1 MDMKLSDW
9 IEKYWVHI
17 IMIIGGLNLLYRFV
31 DESQLFHRFPL
42 DFTND
47 ISAYMAQLHFL
58 KVCGFNNFCPYWYNG
73 FVNLVMSQPGWYFF
87 AYPLYLMLGSVTAA
101 AYISMILLFIIAFF
115 AVQYLGKE
123 INLDKTKRIAF
134 YILFFANASVI
145 GGVIRN
151 GRQHFMLNLILLII
165 FFSII
170 WSYKDRKLN
179 AFFFTSSVVYSLM
192 LVTHYQETVL
202 AALFFLCLF
211 VYKKS
216 VKEKLIVISSFLLS
230 FLLASWWL
238 IYFVREIST
247 SSLLAFHEGKRVF
260 LFNKEVILTNLLAF
274 IIPITL
280 LIIFYVYYKRKQ
292 DERREIIF
300 FLPVIAL
307 CILYLT
313 RISTLIPILRNI
325 SQVPYM
331 MFFLFFILLIFFKEE
346 KLFMQDRIWKIFI
359 PTGIVLLVVLSVV
372 TNMVHT
378 PFFIQP
384 TPLDDD
390 IIKLFQYVDG
400 RFILIGPL
408 ERNGYP
414 MSYSKPLY
422 SYASIYYNLSTPDGW
437 SPPLASLDYQLRLD
451 DFYKHI
457 AKKECDEIRDEL
469 RFFNTTNMI
478 TMNQRCEML
487 IKCGFKEIKTV
498 EDVCLY
504 KIE

>member
-1 MDMKLSDW
+1 MDTKLSNW

-17 IMIIGGLNLLYRFV
+17 IVIIGGLNLLYRFV
-31 DESQLFHRFPL
+31 DESQLFHIFPF

-58 KVCGFNNFCPYWYNG
+58 KVCGFHNFCPYWYNG
-73 FVNLVMSQPGWYFF
+73 FVNLIISQPGWYFF

-101 AYISMILLFIIAFF
+101 TYISMILLFIIAFF
-115 AVQYLGKE
+115 AVQYFGRKM
-123 INLDKTKRIAF
+123 NLDKSKRIAF

-145 GGVIRN
+145 GNVIRN
-151 GRQHFMLNLILLII
+151 GRQHFMLNLILLVIL
-165 FFSII
+165 FSII
-170 WSYKDRKLN
+170 WSYKNKKLN
-179 AFFFTSSVVYSLM
+179 IFFFTSSIVYSLM

-211 VYKKS
+211 IYKKS
-216 VKEKLIVISSFLLS
+216 IKEKLIIISSFLLS

-238 IYFVREIST
+238 IYFIRDIST
-247 SSLLAFHEGKRVF
+247 SSLLAFQEGKRVL

-280 LIIFYVYYKRKQ
+280 LIIFYIYYKRKQ
-292 DERREIIF
+292 DERREILF
-300 FLPVIAL
+300 FFPVIAL

-313 RISTLIPILRNI
+313 RIIILIPVLRNI
-325 SQVPYM
+325 SQVPYL

-346 KLFMQDRIWKIFI
+346 KLFMQESRWKTLI
-359 PTGIVLLVVLSVV
+359 PIGIVLLVVLSTVISI
-372 TNMVHT
+372 TYT

-384 TPLDDD
+384 TPLDKD
-390 IIKLFQYVDG
+390 IIKLFPYVDG
-400 RFILIGPL
+400 RFVFIGPL
-408 ERNGYP
+408 ERDGYTA
-414 MSYSKPLY
+414 SYSKPLY

-437 SPPLASLDYQLRLD
+437 SPPLTSLDYQLRLD

-457 AKKECDEIRDEL
+457 IEKGCDEIRDEL
-469 RFFNTTNMI
+469 KFFNTTNVI
-478 TMNQRCEML
+478 SMNQRCEMVR
-487 IKCGFKEIKTV
+487 KCGFKEIKIV

-504 KIE
+504 KTE